1 MSTLSTVRLTDAR
14 KIYPG
19 GVLALRGLD
28 LQVAAGETLALLG
41 PNGAGKTTA
50 TKLMLGLIAPSSGSV
65 QIFGKSPRD
74 RHVRT
79 RIGAMLQ
86 VANIP
91 ATLTVRE
98 HLELFSSYYPHP
110 LPVHETLALA
120 DLGGLEGRR
129 FGRLSGGQ
137 KQRLFFALA
146 ICGDPDL
153 LILDEPSV
161 GLDVESRA
169 LMWDRIRTFKAR
181 GCSIVLTTHYLAE
194 ADALAD
200 RVALITSGMLVA
212 DGTPAEIKARAG
224 TPELEAAYLALTR
237 NAVLEIAS

>member
-1 MSTLSTVRLTDAR
+1 MSPSETVRLAGAS

-19 GVLALRGLD
+19 GIVALRGLD
-28 LQVAAGETLALLG
+28 LRVEAGETLALLG

-50 TKLMLGLIAPSSGSV
+50 TKLMLGLIAPLSGVV
-65 QIFGKSPRD
+65 QIFGENPRE
-74 RHVRT
+74 RRARV

-86 VANIP
+86 VSNIP
-91 ATLTVRE
+91 QVLTVRE
-98 HLELFSSYYPHP
+98 HVELFSSYYPQP
-110 LPVHETLALA
+110 LPIHETLALA
-120 DLGGLEGRR
+120 DLEGLEGRP

-153 LILDEPSV
+153 LVLDEPSV

-169 LMWDRIRTFKAR
+169 MMWDRIRTFKDR

-200 RVALITSGMLVA
+200 RVALITRGALVA
-212 DGTPAEIKARAG
+212 EGTPSEIKTRAG
-224 TPELEAAYLALTR
+224 TPELEAAYLALTKS
-237 NAVLEIAS
+237 AALEVA